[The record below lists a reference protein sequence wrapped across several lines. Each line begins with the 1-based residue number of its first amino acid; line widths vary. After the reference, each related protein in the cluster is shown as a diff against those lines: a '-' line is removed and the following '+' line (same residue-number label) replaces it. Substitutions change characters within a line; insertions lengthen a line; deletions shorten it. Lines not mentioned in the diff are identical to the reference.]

1 MNANQDIGCYYSNT
15 WRLYLIFDRY
25 KQPSKRSLVWYLIIV
40 LVILRNK
47 YMSTRGDKQTN
58 NSSLK
63 LIDVLLYLY

>member
-1 MNANQDIGCYYSNT
+1 MNPNQDIGCYYSKT

-25 KQPSKRSLVWYLIIV
+25 KQPSKRSLVPHYC
-40 LVILRNK
+40 LVILSNK